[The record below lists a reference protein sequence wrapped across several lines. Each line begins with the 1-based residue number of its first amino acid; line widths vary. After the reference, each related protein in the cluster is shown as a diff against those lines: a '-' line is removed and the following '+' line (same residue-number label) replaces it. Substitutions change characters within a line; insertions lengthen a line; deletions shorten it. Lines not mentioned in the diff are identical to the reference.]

1 MHDEF
6 EAAFDTLLAGVCTP
20 DAVRRIDAGGP
31 TDALW
36 QALHDSGFADALV
49 PEAQG
54 GAGLALRDVGPLVQ
68 ACGRH
73 ALPLPFA
80 ETMLVR
86 ALFAQAGR
94 SAPDGP
100 LSLDAAADLL
110 AADERRLLQAA
121 IHSALIAGAGAQVL
135 AMAIAHAQQR
145 VQFGK
150 PIGTF
155 QAVQHQLAVMAEQ
168 ACSARMAAQM
178 AFAAEGIRP
187 DRTLAA
193 MAMSVAGEAA
203 AVLAASAH
211 AVHGAIGVTAEFD
224 LQLYTRRLLAW
235 RTAAGSP
242 GHWAQQVARH
252 WQAAGGPPA
261 VDFVLAITARAAVL

>member
-6 EAAFDTLLAGVCTP
+6 EAAFEVLLADACTP
-20 DAVRRIDAGGP
+20 EVVRRIEAGDAGD
-31 TDALW
+31 TLW
-36 QALHDSGFADALV
+36 QALEASGFLDALV

-54 GAGLALRDVGPLVQ
+54 GAGLSLREVGPLVQ

-80 ETMLVR
+80 ETMLAR

-94 SAPDGP
+94 SAPVGP
-100 LSLDAAADLL
+100 LTLDAAADLL
-110 AADERRLLQAA
+110 PADERRLLQATV
-121 IHSALIAGAGAQVL
+121 HSALIAGAGAQLL

-150 PIGTF
+150 PIGSF

-178 AFAAEGIRP
+178 AFAADGMRP
-187 DRTLAA
+187 DPTLAA

-242 GHWAQQVARH
+242 GHWAQQVARQ

-261 VDFVLAITARAAVL
+261 VDFVLATTARAAVA